1 MLKEKFQSVQEQ
13 LNRAIGAQQQGSALK
28 LDEEEN

>member
-13 LNRAIGAQQQGSALK
+13 LNRAIGQQQGAPLN
-28 LDEEEN
+28 LDQGEN